1 LLDAL
6 PDGEMLRVLDAG
18 KSSIDYLGF
27 DGSYHTSM
35 HVQGQ
40 PWDGF
45 LLDTG
50 ELLLKGEF
58 LSDPAAESFGDWV
71 RVAEGREPR
80 AFTSIGVEPL
90 PEEEGAR
97 CSDLSYW
104 AGGAA
109 QMRFTTPQIQI
120 FDTGG
125 GLRRE
130 LRIDMP
136 IEVVSESERESAL
149 SDLERSLV
157 GRGLPPPFVEQ
168 NLVVMRERW
177 RVKCRFGPLR
187 FDRSR
192 GFAAFLEQ
200 NPSEFGSGNA
210 RLHLLSGDGVYMAE
224 VAFPEPWRDFTVDD
238 GVVYALARHPVTDV
252 ITLRAYRLDLP
263 GSFLDDASVVL
274 EDARRRSVA
283 GG

>member
-1 LLDAL
+1 MLL
-6 PDGEMLRVLDAG
+6 VLDGG
-18 KSSIDYLGF
+18 KSSIEYLGL
-27 DGSYHTSM
+27 DGRYQASM

-45 LLDTG
+45 LLETG

-58 LSDPAAESFGDWV
+58 LSDPAQESFGDWV
-71 RVAEGREPR
+71 RVGQGREPR
-80 AFTSIGVEPL
+80 AFTSIGLEPL

-120 FDTGG
+120 FDAEG

-130 LRIDMP
+130 LRIDLP
-136 IEVVSESERESAL
+136 VQVVTESERESAL

-157 GRGLPPPFVEQ
+157 GRGLPPAFVEQ

-192 GFAAFLEQ
+192 GIAAFLEQ
-200 NPSEFGSGNA
+200 NPDDFGSGNA
-210 RLHLLSGDGVYMAE
+210 ALHLLSGDGVYLAR

-252 ITLRAYRLDLP
+252 VTLRAYRIDLP
-263 GSFLDDASVVL
+263 GPVVENAAAVL

-283 GG
+283 DG